1 VALKLTSPEVAAAE
15 SLTDTTT
22 LNAPQ
27 GLQLS
32 ATGYGPT
39 TSPVKA
45 MSFKQARKYAMKM
58 GMTDSTR
65 GLQQMYANLTNK
77 SSLLETLKK
86 KDEKLKSIFEN
97 PDYGDKAFQA
107 YLGSAI
113 ALDPIGWIPLV
124 GWAKKSK
131 SLTDAAK
138 YGAGMGG
145 AYSALSYVGEGESRL
160 LNAATGVTA
169 GGVLGLGGGAIAR
182 AVTKSLGRKTAM
194 PSSTDIQKKNIE
206 DRALLTRQGKD
217 LSPEETDEVISK
229 AIAQL
234 EEQKPEVIGEGIKS
248 FYKDIAGDKV
258 WDLAVQN
265 WGSALVGV
273 AAGAG
278 GYNAFEDPEST
289 QEQKIMAGLLFALGG
304 ASGTKALSKVMTKN
318 GTLGEVMASGIVDNY
333 GLSKRY
339 TDVIQ
344 SSIGDVNTVASKFA
358 EVVEELQTLST
369 KERQT
374 LTAMITGEIDDVP
387 ELVGFKIK
395 TRNTIKKAGQM
406 MVDAGLLSQEVF
418 NKNSETYLK
427 RTYEKYLRNDIDKS
441 GYQAARQLKLIGDEL
456 RARGVGNTKQLSKAA
471 YERSLNPSS
480 KTFGDYE
487 GYTVVPLTTTVA
499 KSSYDKILN
508 KIEKQRVEKISN
520 YKLTDT
526 VKDIRDWK
534 VLSNDGEFVKLEST
548 KEITLTADYTKAQ
561 RKAMGEIEDAAFNVA
576 ETGRLMT
583 NDLSTFKVYENIA
596 KDDVLSMTKL
606 GYESKLAD
614 GSIQASDWV
623 KVPEDS
629 LNELIKVAGKPIK
642 KYGQLAGKYVP
653 KEVYDDLTRIQK
665 LKDDDNQILSG
676 YLAINRLWKKS
687 KTAWNPV
694 VHVNNTVSNII
705 LYDLADASYKFMGR
719 GFKELNKGL
728 NKEKDSEIFNLA
740 KQYGVFDV
748 DLVSKELTK
757 QGKEIGDDILSKL
770 SDDILGEIGGAQKY
784 SEGVY
789 KKLASKGYDMTA
801 GKLEKFYQMEDQAFR
816 MGLFMDRLSKGMS
829 PAEAAADAKKWFIDY
844 DINAPL
850 INMMR
855 RGPTP
860 FLSYTYRVIPLLA
873 EAAIRR
879 PWKFAK
885 WSLGAYLLNEAGN
898 AMGPGTPETERELMR
913 DEMKQKLF
921 GMPFLPSTTIK
932 TPFASERKGRDGE
945 SIPLYI
951 DVKRFIPG
959 GDVFSVGEKGI
970 GIPIP
975 FTDSK
980 SLKLPS
986 TLTPSF
992 GALGEIFIPLMTG
1005 VDPFTLR
1012 EIEGLGLGNDDA
1024 VKLQHIMSRLTPNIP
1039 STAFSVPLFEKLGKE
1054 PGLGLKAGE
1063 YTPFN
1068 ETFGSKKIVKAFR
1081 QAQDGLE
1088 SQYGTKFT
1096 PFEAIMSTFGFKL
1109 QPIEISQLLGIKQA
1123 EFKRYF
1129 TKVKLGVN
1137 TARKDMA
1144 QGKISKEEAEKKI
1157 DTLYRGLEK
1166 EVTRYQILE
1175 DSRVNKVKGG
1185 YVVPQVKDDPKNRVD
1200 PFTGEPYI
1208 EEDTEKRDM
1217 FLEGG
1222 EVNAFTPL
1230 ESEIQQL
1237 QSQAESNLTNPDLY
1251 IEGIQKE
1258 INKRKGFLYGSL
1270 VRRKRFAQGTDEP
1283 ITEEPLTKE
1292 AAKSLRRLMLEFEAK
1307 DRGWEGQEQIDRVLD
1322 FQNKV
1327 AQVESDNMP
1336 NRIQGSLPTNPTVP
1350 VKGKEGLPGRGK
1362 YQVEKTTP
1370 NKVGSNTTWV
1380 NRTLNYFGTDAKGK
1394 VGGGQ
1399 RAGLVLSEEDRRLL
1413 SQPNVDFSTLP
1424 EGLQDVTMT
1433 ANMLQHPDFS
1443 VTDLANG
1450 KLPYDEAY
1458 VDYHWAGW
1466 KKTNDLDAREKKKT
1480 WFNDLTAPKPQPV
1493 QPIEPI
1499 Q

>member
-1 VALKLTSPEVAAAE
+1 MAIKISSYSAIAPELATNTS
-15 SLTDTTT
+15 T
-22 LNAPQ
+22 LNNPQ
-27 GLQLS
+27 GVQIS
-32 ATGYGPT
+32 STPYGPS
-39 TSPVKA
+39 TSLSNNKA

-86 KDEKLKSIFEN
+86 KDEKLKRIFEN
-97 PDYGDKAFQA
+97 PEYGDKAFQA

-113 ALDPIGWIPLV
+113 ALDPVGWIPLA

-182 AVTKSLGRKTAM
+182 AVTKSLGRETAM
-194 PSSTDIQKKNIE
+194 PSTKDSQKKNIE
-206 DRALLTRQGKD
+206 DRALLTRQQKD
-217 LSPEETDEVISK
+217 LSPEEQDEVISK
-229 AIAQL
+229 ALASL
-234 EEQKPEVIGEGIKS
+234 EEEKPEVIGEGIKS

-304 ASGTKALSKVMTKN
+304 ASGTKALSKVMTER

-344 SSIGDVNTVASKFA
+344 SSIGDVNTVAGKFA

-387 ELVGFKIK
+387 ELIGFKIK
-395 TRNTIKKAGQM
+395 TRNTIKEAGQM

-441 GYQAARQLKLIGDEL
+441 GYRAARQLKIIGDEL

-487 GYTVVPLTTTVA
+487 GYTVVPLTATVA
-499 KSSYDKILN
+499 KSSVDKVVN
-508 KIEKQRVEKISN
+508 KVKKQRIEKIGN

-534 VLSNDGEFVKLEST
+534 VISDDGEFVKLEST

-561 RKAMGEIEDAAFNVA
+561 RKEMGEIEDAAFNVA

-583 NDLSTFKVYENIA
+583 NDLSTFKIYENIA
-596 KDDVLSMTKL
+596 KDDALSLTKL
-606 GYESKLAD
+606 GFEGKLAE
-614 GSIQASDWV
+614 GSIKAEDWV
-623 KVPEDS
+623 KVPEDA
-629 LNELIKVAGKPIK
+629 LNELIKVSGKPIK

-653 KEVYDDLTRIQK
+653 KEVYDDLTRIQR

-676 YLAINRLWKKS
+676 YLAINRVWKKS

-705 LYDLADASYKFMGR
+705 LYDLADANYKFMGR

-728 NKEKDSEIFNLA
+728 KNEKDSEIFNLA

-770 SDDILGEIGGAQKY
+770 SDDALGEIGGAQKY

-789 KKLASKGYDMTA
+789 KKLANKGYDMTA

-860 FLSYTYRVIPLLA
+860 FLSYTYRVVPLLA

-898 AMGPGTPETERELMR
+898 AMGPGTEETERELMR

-970 GIPIP
+970 GIPILG
-975 FTDSK
+975 TDRSV
-980 SLKLPS
+980 KLPT

-1024 VKLQHIMSRLTPNIP
+1024 VKLQHIMSRLTPNVP
-1039 STAFSVPLFEKLGKE
+1039 GTAFSVPLFEKFGKE
-1054 PGLGLKAGE
+1054 PGLGLKAAE

-1081 QAQDGLE
+1081 QAQEGME

-1123 EFKRYF
+1123 EFKRYYR
-1129 TKVKLGVN
+1129 KAKLN
-1137 TARKDMA
+1137 ISTAQKDYM
-1144 QGKISKEEAEKKI
+1144 QGKISKKEAEKKI

-1166 EVTRYQILE
+1166 EVGRFKMLE
-1175 DSRVNKVKGG
+1175 EARTPKVLGG
-1185 YVVPQVKDDPKNRVD
+1185 PVVAQVTEDPKNRID
-1200 PFTGEPYI
+1200 PFTGEPYSDENK
-1208 EEDTEKRDM
+1208 EEREM

-1222 EVNAFTPL
+1222 TVDAFTPL
-1230 ESEIQQL
+1230 EAEIQQIQL
-1237 QSQAESNLTNPDLY
+1237 QAESTLDQEDLY

-1258 INKRKGFLYGSL
+1258 MNKRKGFLYGSL

-1283 ITEEPLTKE
+1283 ITEE
-1292 AAKSLRRLMLEFEAK
+1292 AAKSLRRLMLEFEAE
-1307 DRGWEGQEQIDRVLD
+1307 DRGWEGQEQIDRVLK
-1322 FQNKV
+1322 FQDLT
-1327 AQVESDNMP
+1327 AQVESDRIP
-1336 NRIQGSLPTNPTVP
+1336 NRVQGSTPENPTVA
-1350 VKGKEGLPGRGK
+1350 VEGKGGPGGGK

-1380 NRTLNYFGTDAKGK
+1380 NRTFNYFDNGKGK
-1394 VGGGQ
+1394 Q
-1399 RAGLVLSEEDRRLL
+1399 AGLVLSEENRRLL

-1433 ANMLQHPDFS
+1433 ANMLQHPKFS

-1450 KLPYDEAY
+1450 KLAYDDAY

-1466 KKTNDLDAREKKKT
+1466 QKNNNQEERAAKKT
-1480 WFNDLTAPKPQPV
+1480 WFNSLTTPKPVAVPQP
-1493 QPIEPI
+1493 QPI

>member
-1 VALKLTSPEVAAAE
+1 MSIKISSYNEIAPEL
-15 SLTDTTT
+15 STDIST
-22 LNAPQ
+22 LNNPQ
-27 GLQLS
+27 GIQIS
-32 ATGYGPT
+32 STPYGPS
-39 TSPVKA
+39 TSLSNKKA

-86 KDEKLKSIFEN
+86 KDEKLKRIFEN
-97 PDYGDKAFQA
+97 PEYGDKAFQA

-113 ALDPIGWIPLV
+113 ALDPVGWIPLA

-182 AVTKSLGRKTAM
+182 AVTKSLGRETAM
-194 PSSTDIQKKNIE
+194 PSSKDSQKKNIE
-206 DRALLTRQGKD
+206 DRALLTRQQKN
-217 LSPEETDEVISK
+217 LNPEETDEVISK
-229 AIAQL
+229 AIASL
-234 EEQKPEVIGEGIKS
+234 EEEKPEVIGEGIKS
-248 FYKDIAGDKV
+248 FYTDIAGDKV

-278 GYNAFEDPEST
+278 GYNAFDDPEST

-304 ASGTKALSKVMTKN
+304 AGTTKTLSKVMTER

-344 SSIGDVNTVASKFA
+344 SSIGDVNTVANKFA

-395 TRNTIKKAGQM
+395 TRNTIKEAGQM

-427 RTYEKYLRNDIDKS
+427 RTYEKYLKGDIKKS
-441 GYQAARQLKLIGDEL
+441 GYTAARQLKLIGDEL
-456 RARGVGNTKQLSKAA
+456 RARGVGNTKKLSKAA
-471 YERSLNPSS
+471 YERSLNPES
-480 KTFGDYE
+480 KNFGAYD
-487 GYTVVPLTTTVA
+487 GYTVVPLTATVA
-499 KSSYDKILN
+499 KSSVDKVVN
-508 KIEKQRVEKISN
+508 KVKKQRVEKIGN

-534 VLSNDGEFVKLEST
+534 VISDDGEFVKLESN
-548 KEITLTADYTKAQ
+548 KEITLTADFTKAQ
-561 RKAMGEIEDAAFNVA
+561 RKQMGEIEDAAFNVA

-596 KDDVLSMTKL
+596 KDDALSLTKL
-606 GYESKLAD
+606 AFEQKLSK
-614 GSIQASDWV
+614 GTIQSEDWV
-623 KVPEDS
+623 KIPEDA
-629 LNELIKVAGKPIK
+629 LNELIKVSGKPIK

-653 KEVYDDLTRIQK
+653 KEVYKDLTRIQK
-665 LKDDDNQILSG
+665 LKDDDNQLMTG

-705 LYDLADASYKFMGR
+705 LYDLADANYKFMGR

-770 SDDILGEIGGAQKY
+770 SDETLGEIGGAQKY

-789 KKLASKGYDMTA
+789 KKLANKGYDMTA

-860 FLSYTYRVIPLLA
+860 FLSYTYRVVPLLA

-885 WSLGAYLLNEAGN
+885 WSLGAYMLNEAGN
-898 AMGPGTPETERELMR
+898 AMGPGTEETERELMR

-932 TPFASERKGRDGE
+932 TPFASERKGPGGE

-970 GIPIP
+970 GIPLP
-975 FTDSK
+975 FTDSR

-1012 EIEGLGLGNDDA
+1012 QIEGLGLENDDA
-1024 VKLQHIMSRLTPNIP
+1024 VKLQHIMSRLTPNVP
-1039 STAFSVPLFEKLGKE
+1039 GTAFSVPLFEKFGKK
-1054 PGLGLKAGE
+1054 PGLGLKAAE

-1123 EFKRYF
+1123 EFKRFYRK
-1129 TKVKLGVN
+1129 TKLDVN
-1137 TARKDMA
+1137 TARKDYG
-1144 QGKISKEEAEKKI
+1144 QGKISKKEAEKKI

-1166 EVTRYQILE
+1166 QANRFKVLE
-1175 DSRVNKVKGG
+1175 EARTPKVLGG
-1185 YVVPQVKDDPKNRVD
+1185 PIVSQVKEDPKNRID
-1200 PFTGEPYI
+1200 PFTGEPYE
-1208 EEDTEKRDM
+1208 EEDKEKRKM

-1222 EVNAFTPL
+1222 DINFTTPL
-1230 ESEIQQL
+1230 ESEIEQIQL
-1237 QSQAESNLTNPDLY
+1237 QAESTLDKEDLY
-1251 IEGIQKE
+1251 IEGIQKAMT
-1258 INKRKGFLYGSL
+1258 RKGFLYGSL
-1270 VRRKRFAQGTDEP
+1270 VRRKRFAQGTQD
-1283 ITEEPLTKE
+1283 TEKPMTE
-1292 AAKSLRRLMLEFEAK
+1292 AEAKSLRRLMLEFEAE
-1307 DRGWEGQEQIDRVLD
+1307 DRGWEGQEQIDRVLK
-1322 FQNKV
+1322 FQDLT
-1327 AQVESDNMP
+1327 AQVESDRIP
-1336 NRIQGSLPTNPTVP
+1336 NRVQGSTPENPTVA
-1350 VKGKEGLPGRGK
+1350 VEGKGGPGGGK

-1380 NRTLNYFGTDAKGK
+1380 SRTFNYFGTDVRG
-1394 VGGGQ
+1394 VEGGGK

-1450 KLPYDEAY
+1450 KLGYDDAY

-1466 KKTNDLDAREKKKT
+1466 QKNNSQEERAAKIG
-1480 WFNDLTAPKPQPV
+1480 WFNSLTAPKPVAVIQPQPV
-1493 QPIEPI
+1493 Q
-1499 Q
+1499 

>member
-1 VALKLTSPEVAAAE
+1 MALKLTSPEVAAAE

-22 LNAPQ
+22 LNDPQ

-32 ATGYGPT
+32 ATGYGPS
-39 TSPVKA
+39 TSPTKA

-86 KDEKLKSIFEN
+86 KDEKLKRIFEN

-113 ALDPIGWIPLV
+113 ALDPVGWIPLA

-182 AVTKSLGRKTAM
+182 AVTKSLGRETAM

-217 LSPEETDEVISK
+217 LSPEETDEVLSK
-229 AIAQL
+229 AIANL

-248 FYKDIAGDKV
+248 FYTDIAGDKV

-278 GYNAFEDPEST
+278 GYNAFDDPEST
-289 QEQKIMAGLLFALGG
+289 QEQKIMAGVLFALGG
-304 ASGTKALSKVMTKN
+304 ASGTKALSKVMTER

-344 SSIGDVNTVASKFA
+344 SSIGDVNTVAGKFA

-395 TRNTIKKAGQM
+395 TRNTIKEAGQM

-427 RTYEKYLRNDIDKS
+427 RTYEKYLRNDINKS
-441 GYQAARQLKLIGDEL
+441 GYKAARQLKLIGDEL
-456 RARGVGNTKQLSKAA
+456 RARGVGNTKKLSKAA
-471 YERSLNPSS
+471 YERSLNPES
-480 KTFGDYE
+480 KNFGAYD
-487 GYTVVPLTTTVA
+487 GYTVVPLTATVA
-499 KSSYDKILN
+499 KSSVDKVVN
-508 KIEKQRVEKISN
+508 KVKKQRIEKIGN

-534 VLSNDGEFVKLEST
+534 VISDDGDFVKLESN

-561 RKAMGEIEDAAFNVA
+561 RKQMGEIEDAAFNVA

-596 KDDVLSMTKL
+596 KDDVLSLTKL
-606 GYESKLAD
+606 GFEGKLAE
-614 GSIQASDWV
+614 GSIKAEDWV
-623 KVPEDS
+623 KVPEDA
-629 LNELIKVAGKPIK
+629 LNELIKVSGKPIK

-665 LKDDDNQILSG
+665 LKDDDNQIMTG

-694 VHVNNTVSNII
+694 VHVNNTVSNVI
-705 LYDLADASYKFMGR
+705 LYDLADANYKFMGR
-719 GFKELNKGL
+719 GFTELNKGL
-728 NKEKDSEIFNLA
+728 NKDKNSEIFNLA

-770 SDDILGEIGGAQKY
+770 SDETLGEIGGAQKY
-784 SEGVY
+784 SAGVY

-860 FLSYTYRVIPLLA
+860 FLSYTYRVVPLLA

-898 AMGPGTPETERELMR
+898 AMGPGTEETERELMR

-970 GIPIP
+970 GIPIIG
-975 FTDSK
+975 TDRSV
-980 SLKLPS
+980 KLPT

-1024 VKLQHIMSRLTPNIP
+1024 VKLQHIMSRLTPNVP
-1039 STAFSVPLFEKLGKE
+1039 GTAFSVPLFEKFGKE
-1054 PGLGLKAGE
+1054 PGLGLKAAE

-1081 QAQDGLE
+1081 QAQEGME

-1123 EFKRYF
+1123 EFKRFYRK
-1129 TKVKLGVN
+1129 TKLNVS
-1137 TARKDMA
+1137 TAQKDYA
-1144 QGKISKEEAEKKI
+1144 QGKISKKEAEEKI

-1166 EVTRYQILE
+1166 QASRFKMLEEARTPKVLGGPVVAQVTE
-1175 DSRVNKVKGG
+1175 
-1185 YVVPQVKDDPKNRVD
+1185 DPKNRID
-1200 PFTGEPYI
+1200 PFTGEPYSDENK
-1208 EEDTEKRDM
+1208 EERKM

-1222 EVNAFTPL
+1222 TVDAFTPL
-1230 ESEIQQL
+1230 EAEIQQIQL
-1237 QSQAESNLTNPDLY
+1237 QAESTLDQEDLY

-1258 INKRKGFLYGSL
+1258 MNKRKGFLYGSL
-1270 VRRKRFAQGTDEP
+1270 VRRKRFAQG
-1283 ITEEPLTKE
+1283 TEEPLTKE
-1292 AAKSLRRLMLEFEAK
+1292 AAKSLRRLMLEFEAE
-1307 DRGWEGQEQIDRVLD
+1307 DRGWEGQEQIDRVLK
-1322 FQNKV
+1322 FQDLT
-1327 AQVESDNMP
+1327 AQVESDRIP
-1336 NRIQGSLPTNPTVP
+1336 NRVQGSTPENPTVA
-1350 VKGKEGLPGRGK
+1350 VEGKGGPGGGK

-1380 NRTLNYFGTDAKGK
+1380 NRTFNYFDNGKGK
-1394 VGGGQ
+1394 

-1433 ANMLQHPDFS
+1433 ANMLQHPKFS

-1450 KLPYDEAY
+1450 KLAYDDAY

-1466 KKTNDLDAREKKKT
+1466 QKNNNQEERAAKKT
-1480 WFNDLTAPKPQPV
+1480 WFNSLTTPKPVAVPQP
-1493 QPIEPI
+1493 QPI